1 VLTILS
7 LLLLNYFYLE
17 LPGLVN
23 FNFPDYY
30 TSGIVV
36 AIIIG
41 LIFLSY
47 FGIKFTGESKKRS
60 SALDKLQEVMAKEYE
75 LESLD
80 GLAAAAAH
88 SLGTPLATI
97 SVVVKELKKEM
108 ASDTKYAKDLDLLIS
123 QTKRCSDILEQ
134 ISKKEIREDKFINKI
149 KVENLL
155 DELINS
161 FVGTTE
167 KDINL
172 INKEDKNSI
181 SIIRTPE
188 LVYGIKNFID
198 NAVKFANSLV
208 EVHLLSS
215 YLLY

>member
-1 VLTILS
+1 
-7 LLLLNYFYLE
+7 
-17 LPGLVN
+17 
-23 FNFPDYY
+23 
-30 TSGIVV
+30 
-36 AIIIG
+36 
-41 LIFLSY
+41 
-47 FGIKFTGESKKRS
+47 
-60 SALDKLQEVMAKEYE
+60 
-75 LESLD
+75 
-80 GLAAAAAH
+80 
-88 SLGTPLATI
+88 
-97 SVVVKELKKEM
+97 
-108 ASDTKYAKDLDLLIS
+108 

-208 EVHLLSS
+208 EVHLLSDKKNLIINIS
-215 YLLY
+215 DDGPGFAEDILDSLGDPYLKSKTTKRKYKAGLGLGVFLSKNLLEKKKAKVEFANGKYLKGASVQISWKIKSIIS